1 MTGSMILVGAGQTSA
16 IAARTLR
23 RRGYDGRIVIVG
35 DESHRPYQRPP
46 LSKEYLVA
54 GDDSSLELLP
64 AEWTDAHDVEIRTG
78 TRALK
83 ISAADGSV
91 LLDDGSSIDADAV
104 LLATGARARRLP
116 GVAGEGVHY
125 LRSRADADAIR
136 AALTP
141 GARLVMVGGGFI
153 GAEVA
158 SCARQLG
165 AEVSMLEAGGV
176 PLAQAVG
183 ERLGAACGR
192 LATRAGVDVRVD
204 SAVHDLR
211 RDGGSLVVASS
222 RGDLEADLV
231 VIGVGAV
238 PNAEIAVDSGIAA
251 DGGILV
257 DEFCRTTQAR
267 VFAAGDVARHFHPG
281 VGGSLRVEHFDN
293 ASRQAVVAARNML
306 GEQVAYDEPHWFWS
320 DQFGHNLQHVGH
332 PALTDRMVVRG
343 DLAEDSWT
351 AFFVRDERVTGAFA
365 LDRGEDIAVA
375 RELVAARTA
384 LPDAVLADPDG
395 DLFEALEDPA

>member
-1 MTGSMILVGAGQTSA
+1 
-16 IAARTLR
+16 
-23 RRGYDGRIVIVG
+23 
-35 DESHRPYQRPP
+35 
-46 LSKEYLVA
+46 
-54 GDDSSLELLP
+54 
-64 AEWTDAHDVEIRTG
+64 
-78 TRALK
+78 
-83 ISAADGSV
+83 
-91 LLDDGSSIDADAV
+91 
-104 LLATGARARRLP
+104 
-116 GVAGEGVHY
+116 
-125 LRSRADADAIR
+125 
-136 AALTP
+136 
-141 GARLVMVGGGFI
+141 
-153 GAEVA
+153 
-158 SCARQLG
+158 
-165 AEVSMLEAGGV
+165 
-176 PLAQAVG
+176 
-183 ERLGAACGR
+183 
-192 LATRAGVDVRVD
+192 VD

-211 RDGGSLVVASS
+211 RDRGSLVVASS

-231 VIGVGAV
+231 VIGGGAV

-257 DEFCRTTQAR
+257 DEFWRTTQAR
-267 VFAAGDVARHFHPG
+267 GFAAGDVARHDHPG